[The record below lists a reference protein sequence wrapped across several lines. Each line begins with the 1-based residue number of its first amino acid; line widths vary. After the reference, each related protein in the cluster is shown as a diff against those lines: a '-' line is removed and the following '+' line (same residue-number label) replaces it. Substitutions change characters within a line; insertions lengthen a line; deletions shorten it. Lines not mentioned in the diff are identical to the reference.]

1 MHLDFV
7 SNMLIVLVSFLFRQL
22 GLLEEKHIPGLRAA
36 AFNFAL
42 PALMLN
48 ILWQMNIT
56 AEIMLV
62 LVASATTYT
71 LMTALAFAASRLCHP
86 QNRGLYA
93 MAGTG
98 HALPFVYAALMN
110 SDRFGIE
117 SVPVAIMWDVGGNMW
132 VNIIYY
138 AIVGD
143 SYSPAS
149 AETEKLSTPEAVV
162 PNAASTSSRARSR
175 TSSFS
180 SKRVAPSA
188 DTMGAASL
196 GTEVEEDPELPVAMC
211 AVDPAQVIAVLPT
224 STPTSPQWKRIATL
238 LFRNIALWAVALGLL
253 LNLAKV
259 PYFALP
265 GRSLNVLG
273 SSFAPLLYSLV
284 GANLRFDLGLAS
296 YGVVF
301 RILLTRWVV
310 CLLMVGFVRT
320 VPWGFDARM
329 QGVITLCISCPLPS
343 MFVMYTGLFGY
354 RTDQAVMIFNVTAII
369 SLLTISF
376 LTPVA

>member
-1 MHLDFV
+1 
-7 SNMLIVLVSFLFRQL
+7 
-22 GLLEEKHIPGLRAA
+22 
-36 AFNFAL
+36 
-42 PALMLN
+42 
-48 ILWQMNIT
+48 
-56 AEIMLV
+56 
-62 LVASATTYT
+62 
-71 LMTALAFAASRLCHP
+71 
-86 QNRGLYA
+86 
-93 MAGTG
+93 
-98 HALPFVYAALMN
+98 
-110 SDRFGIE
+110 
-117 SVPVAIMWDVGGNMW
+117 
-132 VNIIYY
+132 
-138 AIVGD
+138 
-143 SYSPAS
+143 
-149 AETEKLSTPEAVV
+149 
-162 PNAASTSSRARSR
+162 
-175 TSSFS
+175 
-180 SKRVAPSA
+180 
-188 DTMGAASL
+188 MGAASL
-196 GTEVEEDPELPVAMC
+196 GTEVEEDPEIPVAMC
-211 AVDPAQVIAVLPT
+211 AVDPAQVIVALPT

-354 RTDQAVMIFNVTAII
+354 RTDQAVMIFNVTAIV